1 MSMAITVSGGFGP
14 PCCRFSPF
22 EVAESG
28 FETGETGSTQR
39 ARIQAVEVG
48 GIGTDVGD
56 VKCQDRSANV
66 GKTIVNHPFG
76 NGLYKLFM
84 VIWGMVDGL
93 LLFYP
98 HYIHTY
104 IHTYVHTYIH
114 TYIHNYIP
122 TYLPTYIHTYIQTY
136 IHTYTDKHTYIHRQ
150 TDTQTHRHTDIQ
162 TYRHTDIQTYRH
174 TDIHTYIHTYTDTQ
188 THRHTYIHI

>member
-14 PCCRFSPF
+14 PYCRFSPF

-76 NGLYKLFM
+76 M
-84 VIWGMVDGL
+84 V
-93 LLFYP
+93 Y
-98 HYIHTY
+98 TS
-104 IHTYVHTYIH
+104 
-114 TYIHNYIP
+114 
-122 TYLPTYIHTYIQTY
+122 YLW
-136 IHTYTDKHTYIHRQ
+136 
-150 TDTQTHRHTDIQ
+150 
-162 TYRHTDIQTYRH
+162 
-174 TDIHTYIHTYTDTQ
+174 
-188 THRHTYIHI
+188 